1 VLRWLNERRRRE
13 LLATPFPAP
22 LQELVEQRTPAY
34 ELLDAGERA
43 RLRDLVQVFVA
54 EKRWEGC
61 GGLELTDEIRVTIAT
76 MACVMLLGRDH
87 ELFAGVETILVYPTV
102 VELPTVRQYTRNTP
116 KGTVHAGPTSGV
128 RLPSGEIVLA
138 WDVVRE
144 DAITRSDGANV
155 VIHVLSHAIDV
166 LDGLQ
171 DGVPPIADR
180 AVRAAWTSAM
190 QTAFDTHRARRED
203 GEVSF
208 LADHALESPA
218 EYFAVAT
225 ESFFECPIDLA
236 RELPDVYG
244 VLRSFFALD
253 LAPRSGSSGA
263 PYRT

>member
-1 VLRWLNERRRRE
+1 MNERRRRH
-13 LLATPFPAP
+13 LLATPFPEP

-34 ELLDAGERA
+34 ELLAAGERA
-43 RLRDLVQVFVA
+43 RLHDLVQVFIA

-61 GGLELTDEIRVTIAT
+61 GGLELTDEIRVTIAA
-76 MACVMLLGRDH
+76 MACVMLIGRDH

-102 VELPTVRQYTRNTP
+102 VELPAARQYTRNTP
-116 KGTVHAGPTSGV
+116 KGAVHAGPTSGV

-138 WDVVRE
+138 WDVVLE
-144 DAITRSDGANV
+144 DARTRTDGANV

-166 LDGLQ
+166 LDGIQ

-180 AVRAAWTSAM
+180 AGRAAWTATM
-190 QTAFDTHRARRED
+190 QAAFDAHGARRTH

-208 LADHALESPA
+208 LADHALDSPA
-218 EYFAVAT
+218 EYFAVAA

-236 RELPDVYG
+236 RELPEVYD

-253 LAPRSGSSGA
+253 LAPRSAISGA